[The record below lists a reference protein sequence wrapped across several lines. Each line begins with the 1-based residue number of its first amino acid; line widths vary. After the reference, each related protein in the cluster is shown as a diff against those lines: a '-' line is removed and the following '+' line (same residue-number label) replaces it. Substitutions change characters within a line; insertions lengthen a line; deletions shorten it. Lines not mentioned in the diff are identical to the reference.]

1 MFFASEYRVPRKHS
15 NWFNL
20 VMFYNCIIVVQ
31 LLSHVQPH
39 GLQHTRLP
47 CPSPSPGVF
56 SNSCLLRQWCYLTI
70 SCCRPF
76 PLLLSIFPNIRVY
89 FNGLA
94 LHRWPKYC
102 SFSFCTSPSNEYL
115 VKSFLCLWPEELVMC
130 SLPCLMGLWM
140 SSETGLGQIA
150 KKECFCRKRNC

>member
-70 SCCRPF
+70 SCSVVPF
-76 PLLLSIFPNIRVY
+76 SSCFQ
-89 FNGLA
+89 
-94 LHRWPKYC
+94 
-102 SFSFCTSPSNEYL
+102 
-115 VKSFLCLWPEELVMC
+115 SFLTSGSISMGWLFTGGQSIVASAFAPVLPINTWSSHSFVFGQKNWWCAAYCLLDGALDVIWD
-130 SLPCLMGLWM
+130 G
-140 SSETGLGQIA
+140 TGA
-150 KKECFCRKRNC
+150 DC